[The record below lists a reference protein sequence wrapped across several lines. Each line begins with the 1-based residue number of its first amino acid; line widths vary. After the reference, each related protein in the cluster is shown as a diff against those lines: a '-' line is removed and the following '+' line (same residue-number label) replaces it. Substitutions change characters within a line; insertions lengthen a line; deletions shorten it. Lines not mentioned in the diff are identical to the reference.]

1 MNKRWHKRKPS
12 KINSDDVTTL
22 KKKQKVLINDE
33 HEPEN
38 MLQRLH
44 TSFYFIIVQ
53 AIMEP

>member
-1 MNKRWHKRKPS
+1 MMS
-12 KINSDDVTTL
+12 LIL
-22 KKKQKVLINDE
+22 KKKQKVLINAE